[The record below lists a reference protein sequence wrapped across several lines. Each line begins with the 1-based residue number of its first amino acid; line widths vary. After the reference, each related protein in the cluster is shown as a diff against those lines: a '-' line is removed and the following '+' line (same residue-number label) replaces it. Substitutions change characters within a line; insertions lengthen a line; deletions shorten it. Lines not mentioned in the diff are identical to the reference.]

1 MNKAFLYGMIQTP
14 SPSGGEFELQKKIM
28 TYMKE
33 VVDTFETDVTGNVIS
48 VLNKESSCKV
58 LLAGHVDEIGLMV
71 TMITEDGFLKVTN
84 VGGVRAPLYLGQKV
98 QVLTDTQIVNG
109 VVGYHQS
116 LLESKS
122 LKASEL
128 FIDIGATSKEEALTL
143 VKPGDYVVA
152 ATDYCELMN
161 NCISGR
167 ALDNRLGAFIVI
179 EALRRAK
186 ELGASV
192 GIYSATT
199 VGEETTMRGAVWA
212 AKRVKPTLALVVD
225 VTFATDY
232 EGTHKEEIGEIK
244 VGYGP
249 VLANGSIINNELNKK
264 LACLAQSLNMNI
276 QYEAAPGRTG
286 TDGDRI
292 HLENDGI
299 PLALI
304 SIPLRYMHSSSE
316 VGSLTDVEQ
325 IIELIAH
332 FLVNLDESVNL
343 SPYQDVLF

>member
-1 MNKAFLYGMIQTP
+1 MNKDFLYEMIQTP
-14 SPSGGEFELQKKIM
+14 SPSGAEFDLQKKIIH
-28 TYMKE
+28 YMKE
-33 VVDTFETDVTGNVIS
+33 TVDTFETDVTGNVIS
-48 VLNKESSCKV
+48 VLNPDSPCKV

-71 TMITEDGFLKVTN
+71 TMITDAGLLKVTN
-84 VGGVRAPLYLGQKV
+84 VGGIRPALYLGQKV
-98 QVLTDTQIVNG
+98 QILTSSGIVNG
-109 VVGYHQS
+109 VVGVNRS
-116 LLESKS
+116 LLKNKS
-122 LKASEL
+122 LEATDL
-128 FIDIGATSKEEALTL
+128 FIDLGASSKEEALKV

-161 NCISGR
+161 DCISGR

-186 ELGASV
+186 ELGARV

-232 EGTHKEEIGEIK
+232 PDANAEAIGEIE
-244 VGYGP
+244 VGGGP
-249 VLANGSIINNELNKK
+249 VLANGSIINNLLNERLATLAKELN
-264 LACLAQSLNMNI
+264 I
-276 QYEAAPGRTG
+276 PVQYEAAPGRTG

-304 SIPLRYMHSSSE
+304 SIPLRYMHSGSE
-316 VGSLTDVEQ
+316 VGSLKDVEQ
-325 IIELIAH
+325 IIELIAQ
-332 FLVNLDESVNL
+332 FLVNLGDSINL
-343 SPYQDVLF
+343 SPYQNIL

>member
-1 MNKAFLYGMIQTP
+1 MNKEFLYEMIQTP
-14 SPSGGEFELQKKIM
+14 SPSGAEFELQKKIIH
-28 TYMKE
+28 YMKD

-48 VLNKESSCKV
+48 VLNPDSTCKV

-71 TMITEDGFLKVTN
+71 TMITDAGLLKVTN
-84 VGGVRAPLYLGQKV
+84 VGGIRVPLYLGQKV
-98 QVLTDTQIVNG
+98 HILTWTKIVNG
-109 VVGYHQS
+109 VVGYNNS
-116 LLESKS
+116 LLKNKS
-122 LKASEL
+122 LAATDL
-128 FIDIGATSKEEALTL
+128 FVDIGATSKEEAAKV
-143 VKPGDYVVA
+143 VKPGDYLVA

-161 NCISGR
+161 NCIAGR

-232 EGTHKEEIGEIK
+232 PDANAEGIGEIK
-244 VGYGP
+244 VGGGP
-249 VLANGSIINNELNKK
+249 VLANGSIINNQLNEQ
-264 LACLAQSLNMNI
+264 LACLAKALNMNI

-304 SIPLRYMHSSSE
+304 SIPLRYMHSGSE
-316 VGSLTDVEQ
+316 VGSLTDVEH
-325 IIELIAH
+325 IIDLIAH
-332 FLVNLDESVNL
+332 FLLKLDENINL
-343 SPYQDVLF
+343 SPYQDLLF